1 LSDLGLLGYR
11 AYWAE
16 IVLDLLME
24 PGRGEANID
33 ELSTLSAMTTNDVLH
48 TLQNLNLLRFMRNA
62 HVIVLTE
69 AATQMRLK
77 QKQKEEKQ
85 ARWTIDPEKLIWKP
99 PVFTASSRT
108 WNW

>member
-1 LSDLGLLGYR
+1 
-11 AYWAE
+11 
-16 IVLDLLME
+16 
-24 PGRGEANID
+24 
-33 ELSTLSAMTTNDVLH
+33 
-48 TLQNLNLLRFMRNA
+48 
-62 HVIVLTE
+62 
-69 AATQMRLK
+69 MRLK